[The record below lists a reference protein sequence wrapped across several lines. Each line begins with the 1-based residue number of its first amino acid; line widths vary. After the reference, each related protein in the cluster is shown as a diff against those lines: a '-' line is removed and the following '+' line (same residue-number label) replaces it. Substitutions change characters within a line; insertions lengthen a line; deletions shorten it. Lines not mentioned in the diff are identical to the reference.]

1 MPGKAIRARGVV
13 QGVGFR
19 PAIWHLAREFGLA
32 GSVWND
38 AEGVMIH
45 VHGDAAALERFA
57 AAIPK
62 QLPPLARLDALE
74 ITDLEGEVADSEFR
88 IVASQSGR
96 AKTAIAADAA
106 TCPDC
111 LAEIADP
118 RNRRYRYPFTN
129 CTHCGPRLSIVH
141 GVPYD
146 RCHTSMAAF
155 AMCPECQRE
164 YDDPADRRFHAQAN
178 CCPVCGPQLWLE
190 AAIGPSLGV
199 GMQPE
204 PLRGSGRWSV
214 QDGVPTRS
222 VGTMNSMNELIRQTV
237 ELIRQGHIVAIKG
250 LGGFHLACDAG
261 NATVV
266 DELRRRK
273 RRYAKPF
280 ALMARDVDSIR
291 RYAAINDLELIAL
304 QSTAAPIVLLQST
317 GEQLAEG
324 IAPGDDKLGFMLPY
338 TPLHALL
345 LAELDAPIVLTS
357 GNVSDEPQCISN
369 EEAREKLLGIAD
381 FLLLHDRDIV
391 NRLDDSVARLMAG
404 EVRLLRRARGD
415 APLALPLP
423 AGFENAGPILAMGAE
438 LKNSFCLLKHGRAI
452 VSQHVG
458 DLENAAVQGDYRQAI
473 ELYRQLH
480 DFTPTTLAID
490 SHDGY
495 LSSQYGRQLAAE
507 SGLNLVAVQHHHAHL
522 TACLAEHGIDSDAP
536 PVLAAIFDGLGLGE
550 NGELWGGE
558 FLLGD
563 YRGYTRLGHFQAIA
577 LPGGT
582 QAMREP
588 WRNTYAQLRHYF
600 DWPILQRDYAG
611 LDIMRLL
618 AGKPLATLDTMLA
631 KNLNSPLSSSC
642 GRWFDAFAAALG
654 LHPEQVHFEGQAAIA
669 MEVLATPLFAQ
680 EQAYA
685 DAWSVER
692 NCDMTILSWPGLW
705 RAVLADLQICIDKAR
720 IAARIHHSLAA
731 ATVELLMQL
740 SGEAG
745 ADSVV
750 LSGGVFQNRLLL
762 EAVSEQLRQQGKTVL
777 SPQRYPMND
786 GGLALGQAVI
796 AAAQNTWIYCSTN
809 NP

>member
-19 PAIWHLAREFGLA
+19 PAIWHLAREFGLVGA
-32 GSVWND
+32 VWND

-57 AAIPK
+57 AAIPN
-62 QLPPLARLDALE
+62 QLPPLARLDTLE
-74 ITDLEGEVADSEFR
+74 ITDLAGEAADSEFR

-96 AKTAIAADAA
+96 AETAIAADAA
-106 TCPDC
+106 TCPAC

-141 GVPYD
+141 SVPYD

-155 AMCPECQRE
+155 AMCPECQHE

-178 CCPVCGPQLWLE
+178 CCPVCGPKLWLE

-204 PLRGSGRWSV
+204 PPSGSGRRSV

-222 VGTMNSMNELIRQTV
+222 VGTMNADVMNDVIHQAV
-237 ELIRQGHIVAIKG
+237 DLIRQGYILAIKG
-250 LGGFHLACDAG
+250 LGGFHLACDASNTG
-261 NATVV
+261 AV
-266 DELRRRK
+266 DKLRQRK

-280 ALMARDVDSIR
+280 ALMARDAAMVS
-291 RYAAINDLELIAL
+291 RYALINSLELSAL
-304 QSTAAPIVLLQST
+304 EDRAAPIVLLPAQ
-317 GEQLAEG
+317 GEYLASG
-324 IAPGDDKLGFMLPY
+324 VAPDDDKLGFMLPY
-338 TPLHALL
+338 TPLHSLL
-345 LAELDAPIVLTS
+345 MQELEAPIVLTS
-357 GNVSDEPQCISN
+357 GNISDEPQCTDN
-369 EEAREKLLGIAD
+369 AEAREKLAGIVD
-381 FLLLHDRDIV
+381 YWLLYDRDIV
-391 NRLDDSVARLMAG
+391 NRLDDSVVRLMDG
-404 EVRLLRRARGD
+404 QMRMLRRGRGSSPEVLVL
-415 APLALPLP
+415 APGFAESGNILAL
-423 AGFENAGPILAMGAE
+423 GAE
-438 LKNSFCLLKHGRAI
+438 LKNSVCLLKNGQAL
-452 VSQHVG
+452 VSQHIG
-458 DLENAAVQGDYRQAI
+458 DLENAAVQQNYRQTI
-473 ELYRQLH
+473 DLYKKLNDLRPVKIAVDKH
-480 DFTPTTLAID
+480 A
-490 SHDGY
+490 GY
-495 LSSQYGRQLAAE
+495 LSTQYGQALAATE
-507 SGLNLVAVQHHHAHL
+507 SIELVRVQHHHAHL
-522 TACLAEHGIDSDAP
+522 AACLAEHGVDLNAP
-536 PVLAAIFDGLGLGE
+536 PVLAAIFDGLGMGE
-550 NGELWGGE
+550 DGELWGGE

-563 YRGYTRLGHFQAIA
+563 YRSYTRLGYFQPIA
-577 LPGGT
+577 LLGGA

-600 DWPILQRDYAG
+600 DWPILQRDYAD

-618 AGKPLATLDTMLA
+618 AGKPLATLDTMLT

-642 GRWFDAFAAALG
+642 GRWFDAFAAAFG

-669 MEVLATPLFAQ
+669 MEVLATPVFAQ

-692 NCDMTILSWPGLW
+692 NCDMTVLSWPGLW

-750 LSGGVFQNRLLL
+750 LSGGVFQNRLLM
-762 EAVSEQLRQQGKTVL
+762 EAVSEQLRRHGKTVL
-777 SPQRYPMND
+777 SPRRYPMND

-796 AAAQNTWIYCSTN
+796 AAASAG
-809 NP
+809 